1 MSKSLGNTVDPEEM
15 IQNYGADTVRLFMMF
30 TAPPE
35 QSLEWS
41 DKAINGSY
49 RFLKKLWKLIKTHE
63 ESIKDTAAISSND
76 GFDENQNQ
84 LRRKTHQTISK
95 VTDDFGR
102 RYTFNTAI
110 AAVMELVNEVSSFD
124 INDELDRQV
133 VKEAIQ
139 SILLLLSPIAPH
151 ICHQLWLD
159 INQTEPI
166 IDADWP
172 AFDPSLLKSETSLV
186 VIQVNGKL
194 RSKLQVSASINED
207 ELKSMALSDEKVIRF
222 IEGKEIKKVIVIPE
236 KLVNIVV

>member
-1 MSKSLGNTVDPEEM
+1 M
-15 IQNYGADTVRLFMMF
+15 LF
-30 TAPPE
+30 
-35 QSLEWS
+35 L
-41 DKAINGSY
+41 IC
-49 RFLKKLWKLIKTHE
+49 KKLWKLIKTHE

-76 GFDENQNQ
+76 GFNENQNQ

-95 VTDDFGR
+95 VTDDIGR

-110 AAVMELVNEVSSFD
+110 AAVMELVNEVSSFNVD
-124 INDELDRQV
+124 NELDRQV
-133 VKEAIQ
+133 AKEAIE

-159 INQTEPI
+159 IKQAQPI

-172 AFDPSLLKSETSLV
+172 TFDPSLLKSKTSLV

-194 RSKLQVSASINED
+194 RSKLQVSASIDED

-222 IEGKEIKKVIVIPE
+222 IEGKEIKKVIVIPQ

>member
-1 MSKSLGNTVDPEEM
+1 
-15 IQNYGADTVRLFMMF
+15 
-30 TAPPE
+30 
-35 QSLEWS
+35 
-41 DKAINGSY
+41 
-49 RFLKKLWKLIKTHE
+49 
-63 ESIKDTAAISSND
+63 
-76 GFDENQNQ
+76 
-84 LRRKTHQTISK
+84 
-95 VTDDFGR
+95 
-102 RYTFNTAI
+102 
-110 AAVMELVNEVSSFD
+110 
-124 INDELDRQV
+124 LDRQV

-159 INQTEPI
+159 INKAEPI
-166 IDADWP
+166 IDANWP
-172 AFDPSLLKSETSLV
+172 TFDPSLLKSNTSLV